1 MCWLV
6 CMEIEEKRGKRC
18 EFSMWVVSKGGK
30 LSGIGLVIFQMDLS
44 IVELISCLGIAG
56 RD

>member
-1 MCWLV
+1 MCQLV
-6 CMEIEEKRGKRC
+6 CTEIEEKHGKRC
-18 EFSMWVVSKGGK
+18 EFSMWVVSEGSK

-44 IVELISCLGIAG
+44 VMGLISCLGIAG